1 MPKKKETSSD
11 RYKRTIR
18 QRRVFVLS
26 IFVIVVMLCICLFT
40 PLFGISDIS
49 VIGNAVVSSEDIIEA
64 SGIKQGENVF
74 RINTTK
80 AEKNLS
86 AIAYVERAE
95 IKRKFPARIEIEV
108 QEAKPDIIIDT
119 PTQFIVTTVNG
130 RVLELTDDVTHLTSP
145 IVYGVEVTG
154 AEIAKNVQ
162 TADEELFAMN
172 MEYIRCFY
180 NTEHWQN
187 IDEFY
192 VSDNTNFMVV
202 MKSGMKVTFG
212 SIDSTEGLLRK
223 IKMMTKIFEQVEQ
236 SERSYLD
243 LTTDK
248 GYYGEYSWAEME
260 EMKRKALG
268 IEEEEEPE
276 EEETDSEEEDTS
288 DEEEDSS
295 EKTEKSEKSEKPKK
309 SEKSEK
315 PADDEKEKESAK
327 KSEKPKASAKPS
339 ASADPRKKESADAKE
354 TESAGNESEKSDES
368 SEKTEESTASDDE
381 E

>member
-1 MPKKKETSSD
+1 M
-11 RYKRTIR
+11 
-18 QRRVFVLS
+18 
-26 IFVIVVMLCICLFT
+26 
-40 PLFGISDIS
+40 
-49 VIGNAVVSSEDIIEA
+49 
-64 SGIKQGENVF
+64 
-74 RINTTK
+74 
-80 AEKNLS
+80 
-86 AIAYVERAE
+86 
-95 IKRKFPARIEIEV
+95 
-108 QEAKPDIIIDT
+108 
-119 PTQFIVTTVNG
+119 
-130 RVLELTDDVTHLTSP
+130 HL
-145 IVYGVEVTG
+145 
-154 AEIAKNVQ
+154 
-162 TADEELFAMN
+162 L
-172 MEYIRCFY
+172 EYIRCFY

-276 EEETDSEEEDTS
+276 EEETDSEEEDTT
-288 DEEEDSS
+288 DEDDSS
-295 EKTEKSEKSEKPKK
+295 EKTEKSEKSEKSEKPKK

-315 PADDEKEKESAK
+315 PSSDDEKEKESSK

-354 TESAGNESEKSDES
+354 TESAENESEKSDDS
-368 SEKTEESTASDDE
+368 SEKSEDNTASDDE